1 VNVRLVIGFAAALA
15 VPAVGGTM
23 YYFLLGCSGGG
34 CGQKQQPSTPPPAQ
48 QSPPPQVV
56 YVQPAPAPATSEPA
70 PAPAPSEPPEQR
82 ARTLHDRAKKFFDAG
97 RFDDAIRE
105 WQAAYDLDA
114 KPQFLY
120 NLANCYKEKAEINR
134 SAPDYRRAKHFF
146 QRFQSLSSTP
156 DVSEE
161 LRDIEVAIKRIEG

>member
-1 VNVRLVIGFAAALA
+1 VNARLIIGFTAALA
-15 VPAVGGTM
+15 VPCVGGTM

-56 YVQPAPAPATSEPA
+56 YVQPSPQPAVPETP
-70 PAPAPSEPPEQR
+70 PAPSEPPEQR
-82 ARTLHDRAKKFFDAG
+82 ARTLHDRAKKFFDTG

-120 NLANCYKEKAEINR
+120 NLANCYKEKAEIGR

-146 QRFQSLSSTP
+146 QRFQSLSTTP
-156 DVSEE
+156 DVTEE
-161 LRDIEVAIKRIEG
+161 LRDIELAIKRIEG